1 MTFASTNALIV
12 LHAFGPYTRGEI
24 LTDPTIIAA
33 VLSGG
38 NASMVVKTQVAQHY
52 SDLKPPAEEH

>member
-1 MTFASTNALIV
+1 MTLASTNAVIV

-24 LTDPTIIAA
+24 LTDPAVVAA

-38 NASMVVKTQVAQHY
+38 NAAMVVRTQIQQHY
-52 SDLKPPAEEH
+52 SDLRLPVQEH

>member
-24 LTDPTIIAA
+24 LTDPTVIAA
-33 VLSGG
+33 ILSGG
-38 NASMVVKTQVAQHY
+38 NASMVVRTEVPQHY
-52 SDLKPPAEEH
+52 SDVKLPAQEH